1 MVETLGGRAEALERV
16 QMERG
21 VDFSVGIEPG
31 SVGLVEAWA
40 EGTSWPQLMA
50 GTSLD
55 AGDIFRLLKRTV
67 ELLRQVALVPYASG
81 GATER
86 AREALLAM
94 DRYPIADGALM
105 AVAGNEEDMRAR
117 AARAA
122 AGLDADADAAFAMLA
137 EMEGEE
143 EEGDEEEGEEED
155 EEGDEEDEEADILS
169 SIASIFDEDGEEEE
183 GEEEEQGGEEDA

>member
-1 MVETLGGRAEALERV
+1 
-16 QMERG
+16 
-21 VDFSVGIEPG
+21 
-31 SVGLVEAWA
+31 
-40 EGTSWPQLMA
+40 MA

-81 GATER
+81 SATER

-155 EEGDEEDEEADILS
+155 EEGDEEDEEAGILS
-169 SIASIFDEDGEEEE
+169 SIASIFDEDGEEEQ
-183 GEEEEQGGEEDA
+183 GEDEEQGGEEDA